1 MWEASIPAFWKK
13 IALFPRNKKVPSP
26 TQNLIYQQARKL
38 RMRAT
43 KLQIPLSG
51 LSLFDPLSYLNDVL

>member
-38 RMRAT
+38 RLEAT
-43 KLQIPLSG
+43 KLQISLSG
-51 LSLFDPLSYLNDVL
+51 FRLSDPLFHLNHVL